1 MLMPGVLLDRLDFLV
16 TPVLSSD
23 GTVLVSLARVRIP
36 GGWF

>member
-23 GTVLVSLARVRIP
+23 ATVLVSLARGRTP
-36 GGWF
+36 GRWF